1 MWWILLVLIPILLLF
16 VPFKFILSFND
27 YFSCKISCFGI
38 PVFKHTFSSE
48 TKNKNFQFGNFDFKI
63 KKIKKYIEI
72 LKDIFIIFEKHVRT
86 KLIFSKFYFDISYGN
101 GNAAETAIRCG
112 VFYSVV
118 YGFLG
123 YLLERYNIKRYTVNV
138 TPDFEESKT
147 AIVFEIATCVTL
159 MWIISLFVHER
170 HALMSLINII
180 KKEDGVVNE

>member
-1 MWWILLVLIPILLLF
+1 MWWISLILIPLLLLF
-16 VPFKFILSFND
+16 LPFKLVLAFSD
-27 YFSCKISCFGI
+27 CFSCKISFCGI
-38 PVFKHTFSSE
+38 PVFKHVFRSG
-48 TKNKNFQFGNFDFKI
+48 TKKKKFQFGSFDFKI

-72 LKDIFIIFEKHVRT
+72 LKDVFTIFEKHVRT
-86 KLIFSKFYFDISYGN
+86 KLMFSKFYFEVSYGN

-112 VFYSVV
+112 VLYSVV

-138 TPDFEESKT
+138 TPDFEYNKT
-147 AIVFEIATCVTL
+147 AIAFEICTHVTL

-170 HALMSLINII
+170 HALISLINII